1 MSILQYLLFSGAS
14 ILEFKHAVYNGFHIY
29 AVKRANANMTMF
41 SGLYD
46 NEALPS
52 WWCGYVELAPGIYKD
67 FHLDDSNNPNGVYRS
82 SKQELYEPHGGF
94 TYIDEGIPGLE
105 AVHGDYLGW
114 DYNHFGDHTGQPTV
128 EEIFREGRKV
138 IDSIESKSNTE
149 KDEK

>member
-1 MSILQYLLFSGAS
+1 MKLYPHGDADMWSLPQEYIKTSIL
-14 ILEFKHAVYNGFHIY
+14 
-29 AVKRANANMTMF
+29 MT
-41 SGLYD
+41 
-46 NEALPS
+46 ATTQ
-52 WWCGYVELAPGIYKD
+52 
-67 FHLDDSNNPNGVYRS
+67 NGVYRS

-138 IDSIESKSNTE
+138 IDSMLAPKSTG
-149 KDEK
+149 

>member
-52 WWCGYVELAPGIYKD
+52 WWCGYVEVPLDMYGLLKPGGYLNEKILYD
-67 FHLDDSNNPNGVYRS
+67 ELDDLDKYGLTCVHEGY
-82 SKQELYEPHGGF
+82 
-94 TYIDEGIPGLE
+94 TYIDYGIPLVLDEGQRLF
-105 AVHGDYLGW
+105 LGW
-114 DYNHFGDHTGQPTV
+114 DYNHWPDTENCVTYQ
-128 EEIFREGRKV
+128 EILKEGIKV
-138 IDSIESKSNTE
+138 VDSMQKFQTA
-149 KDEK
+149 